1 MSQRFAQI
9 RSRLHRNLHLPLLL
23 CLLLVSIALPAQT
36 RASGPLDHLAEYKEK
51 FDRETDPVHKAKALT
66 KLGEA
71 QIADFTRKATANDA
85 DGAFLTLTTYR
96 DEVRGVFD
104 GLKATGNDAEKKPDG
119 FKELQ
124 IHLRKAVWELE
135 RSAQLVPTERRTE
148 FHDIHEELTR
158 IQNDLIQMLFPREP
172 GGKKSGDKK

>member
-1 MSQRFAQI
+1 MSHRFAKI
-9 RSRLHRNLHLPLLL
+9 RSRLRRNFHLPLLL
-23 CLLLVSIALPAQT
+23 CLLCVSIALPAQT
-36 RASGPLDHLAEYKEK
+36 RASSPADHLAEYKEK
-51 FDRETDPVHKAKALT
+51 FDRETDPVHKAKALA

-71 QIADFTRKATANDA
+71 QIADFTRKETANDTE
-85 DGAFLTLTTYR
+85 GAFLTLTTYR
-96 DEVRGVFD
+96 DEVRSVFD

-124 IHLRKAVWELE
+124 IHLRKAVWGLD
-135 RSAQLVPTERRTE
+135 RAAQLVPTERRAE